1 MRTAVED
8 LDWIHGRW
16 SDLRASLH
24 RGTPKHWK
32 EPTLT
37 TEQRGQLDAQAR
49 TEKIERGA
57 FTLGES
63 PAPVHLDALDREIDL
78 TRTMKKLARAIAT
91 ELGHRAMFVKV
102 ATRHYYD
109 PLNLI
114 TYVRNHFNQVAA
126 EVGEEV
132 QEEAARIRAGLMHHF
147 SEMGEG
153 QRLKTDCPY
162 CDQPTLY
169 VRTIGAEGNS
179 QPVIR
184 CESGICEPDQAH
196 CGSRHRGLP
205 IWPQHEWEWLA
216 KEILYA
222 DHQREERH
230 AQQREAG

>member
-8 LDWIHGRW
+8 LDWIHHRW
-16 SDLRASLH
+16 TDLRATLH
-24 RGTPKHWK
+24 RGTPKPWK

-37 TEQRGQLDAQAR
+37 TEQRGRLDAQAR
-49 TEKIERGA
+49 IEKIERGA

-78 TRTMKKLARAIAT
+78 THTMKKLARAIST
-91 ELGHRAMFVKV
+91 ELGHRAVFVRAAK
-102 ATRHYYD
+102 RHYYD

-114 TYVRNHFNQVAA
+114 TYVRNHFAQVTP
-126 EVGEEV
+126 ELGETI
-132 QEEAARIRAGLMHHF
+132 QEEASRIRAGLAHHF

-169 VRTIGAEGNS
+169 VRTIGPEHNT

-184 CESGICEPDQAH
+184 CESGTCEPDAQH
-196 CGSRHRGLP
+196 CGAWHRGQP

-222 DHQREERH
+222 DHQRELK
-230 AQQREAG
+230 QLQEAG